1 MPSSAPARM
10 VRGCFGWTAKP
21 NTRLSDHSPVRTCR
35 QLSPPSGLTQAPV
48 PIVPAQI
55 VKLSAMTLPPEIR
68 LSGFRFPAGV
78 RNVDHHIIGAGPFHL
93 EIAVASSSH
102 LHPEPL
108 FLFEAPTLGAIE
120 LRRGLVEVLDLKAEM
135 MDAAVVRPVGADIG
149 GFLRLP
155 IEDRQVDV
163 AAGQEHGAVRGP
175 PDLLPPEK
183 GPLERGAPVGRL
195 PRPDC

>member
-120 LRRGLVEVLDLKAEM
+120 LRRRLVEVLDLKAEM
-135 MDAAVVRPVGADIG
+135 MDAAVVRPVGTAIG
-149 GFLRLP
+149 GFLRPP
-155 IEDRQVDV
+155 IDDPPADV
-163 AAGQEHGAVRGP
+163 AVGQEHGAVLGT
-175 PDLLPPEK
+175 PDL
-183 GPLERGAPVGRL
+183 PLSESVLVERGDLCGL
-195 PRPDC
+195 L